1 MCSEGCIPERVCPH
15 SISCRAQFEH
25 TSLAAQDRRCSLSPS
40 GRWRESVDT
49 PNVPRGSKAW
59 WDGPGPDARL
69 LAESDGNGMMLYYTE
84 SGPVH
89 CSFYCSEPQ
98 AVQPPVSSP
107 LTAAVPMMPC
117 AVQWQLARVRY
128 DAGGYRGPGWMIMA
142 PSPAKDAHSTR
153 LMCIQYDSGRIEHYA
168 AGVLP
173 PEGDGTRSLSLHILL
188 LSFAWPRLTRLV
200 LESRVQRAILGGV
213 SAG

>member
-1 MCSEGCIPERVCPH
+1 M
-15 SISCRAQFEH
+15 
-25 TSLAAQDRRCSLSPS
+25 
-40 GRWRESVDT
+40 DT

-84 SGPVH
+84 SGPVR
-89 CSFYCSEPQ
+89 CSCNCSEPQ

-153 LMCIQYDSGRIEHYA
+153 LVCIQYDSGRIEHYA

-173 PEGDGTRSLSLHILL
+173 PEGDEHGTRSLSLHILL